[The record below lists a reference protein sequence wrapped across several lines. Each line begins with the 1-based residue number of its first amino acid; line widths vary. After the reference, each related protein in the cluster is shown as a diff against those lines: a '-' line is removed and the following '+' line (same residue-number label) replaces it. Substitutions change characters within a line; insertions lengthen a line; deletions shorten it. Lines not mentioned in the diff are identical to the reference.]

1 MTHKIGIY
9 DHATG
14 EQIEREMTNAEVAIY
29 DQEVSDRIAAKEIAS
44 AEKESAKA
52 ALLQSLGIT
61 ETQAITLGLVQPKL
75 SAPPFTHE
83 A

>member
-1 MTHKIGIY
+1 MTHQIGIY

-14 EQIEREMTNAEVAIY
+14 QQTTREMTTDESAAYEK
-29 DQEVSDRIAAKEIAS
+29 EVSDRIEAKAIAL

-61 ETQAITLGLVQPKL
+61 EAQAITLGLVQPEQSSPL
-75 SAPPFTHE
+75 GSN
-83 A
+83 